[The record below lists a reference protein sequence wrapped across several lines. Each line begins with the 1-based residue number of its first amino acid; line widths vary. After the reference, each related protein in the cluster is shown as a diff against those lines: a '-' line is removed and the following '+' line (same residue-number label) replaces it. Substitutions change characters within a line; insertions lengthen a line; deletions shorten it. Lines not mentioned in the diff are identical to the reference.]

1 MNRCSVKMLR
11 VVGLVAFLASAAW
24 CRAYYEAVPIQL
36 ALWSP
41 VQLFSVDR
49 DVVGLRLDFIY
60 GANENVSGL
69 DIGLW
74 NETIGSEHGVQ
85 VGGVNVVGS
94 ECVGLQYGVVNLVNE
109 TMTGWQGGLF
119 NMVND
124 EVHGLQTGS
133 MNLGL
138 TGVRGLQIGVV
149 NYAQDMSGL
158 QIGLFNAVQVMYGVQ
173 IGLINIISD
182 KEILPVL
189 PVINAAF

>member
-1 MNRCSVKMLR
+1 MNRCSVKALHI
-11 VVGLVAFLASAAW
+11 VGLIVFLASAAW
-24 CRAYYEAVPIQL
+24 SRAFYEAVPIQL
-36 ALWSP
+36 SLWSP

-74 NETIGSEHGVQ
+74 NETIGSQHGVQ
-85 VGGVNVVGS
+85 LGGVNVVGS

-109 TMTGWQGGLF
+109 SMKGWQGGIF
-119 NMVND
+119 NMVNAD
-124 EVHGLQTGS
+124 VHGLQTGP
-133 MNLGL
+133 MNMGL
-138 TGVRGLQIGVV
+138 TGVRGVQIGAV
-149 NYAQDMSGL
+149 NYARDMSGL